1 MTTPGAEWESPTDSG
16 FDVDQPFWCF
26 ACCSLLFCP
35 LTSQPTFIFCGR
47 PLALEDHTQP
57 VFLFCLL
64 AKGQSGKFSFR
75 MPGLALPLGFQ
86 ISSLSHSQV
95 LFSASAL
102 LLTKLGGMRLLLDH
116 YVPDFFFFFQVGEKR
131 LCQSVSRLIPFPE
144 T

>member
-1 MTTPGAEWESPTDSG
+1 MLSGEALQIQGLTWTSPFG
-16 FDVDQPFWCF
+16 V
-26 ACCSLLFCP
+26 LLAVP
-35 LTSQPTFIFCGR
+35 SYSVPSPPQPTFIFCGR

-95 LFSASAL
+95 LFSASTL
-102 LLTKLGGMRLLLDH
+102 LLSLGACG
-116 YVPDFFFFFQVGEKR
+116 YCWTIICQIFFFFFQVGEKR